1 MDYFFVKNREVGA
14 RFGGEL
20 VGNLFCRSVFC
31 SVNSYFAT
39 DYYAKNL
46 IIKQELE
53 LFGEI
58 I

>member
-1 MDYFFVKNREVGA
+1 MKNIEVGIG
-14 RFGGEL
+14 FGGAL

-31 SVNSYFAT
+31 SVNSYFAM
-39 DYYAKNL
+39 DYYAKNP

>member
-1 MDYFFVKNREVGA
+1 MKNIEVGIGF
-14 RFGGEL
+14 RGEL

-39 DYYAKNL
+39 ESYANNP
-46 IIKQELE
+46 IIKQELD

>member
-1 MDYFFVKNREVGA
+1 MKNIEVGIG
-14 RFGGEL
+14 FGGAL

-31 SVNSYFAT
+31 SVNSYFAMES
-39 DYYAKNL
+39 YANNL